1 MKYIY
6 SNLSPDDFEALCQD
20 VISILTGSR
29 FERFKPGK
37 DGGIDL
43 RLLEAEKQL
52 KIVQV
57 KHSPGSYGPSSKAM
71 LQTEFNK
78 ATLRFVNGEQY
89 LLMTSLGLSI
99 ANKKEIITISKGLIH
114 SESDIFGVTEI
125 EDILDKYPEIVKR
138 HYKLWLSS
146 AHVLTTLLNNGVYG
160 KSDDYVER
168 IRKRMQLFV
177 QTKKV
182 LEGQEILKNKHVLLI
197 TGAPGI
203 GKTTL
208 SEMLGLGYIGIGYDF
223 IYADSVEEAE
233 SVFKKESKQLFF
245 IDDFLGANY
254 LEFIEGKRESM
265 ILRFIER
272 VKSNNNKRLILS
284 SRTTIFNNAIH
295 RGIHFKDEIWN
306 SFDCVLELS
315 SYTYL
320 DRAKLLYN
328 HLRYRGLSDSYMDSV
343 KNGRQYLTIVKHEH
357 FNPRIIEFI
366 TTSERLE
373 GIAIEKYIDFVNEAL
388 DNPASIWEQAY
399 RNQINDE
406 AKMLL
411 QVIYSFEG
419 QVKEEELK
427 TAYNKRLKVE
437 VECSGAILSDSPYN
451 NSLKILLDGFITRGI
466 TKDIYGKKVTTI
478 KFINPSVS
486 DFIETYLKNNETPL
500 THISKS
506 VTHLEQYTHLVNAKL
521 SYEGKV
527 GGVAIATVLNNLDQY
542 QAYSTKNKYAA
553 ALKLMSV
560 SQLLEPLELIVALF
574 QGTIK
579 GIMSQTEFSLA
590 VNTISKFNGLSSDTI
605 NELFTDKFY
614 VIQMLLLNSSS
625 LSDLESVIDVAAIIG
640 IDVIPM
646 FENEFHEELEC
657 ILDAE
662 ADELMRDDSD
672 LNSCY
677 ASSDVRFRL
686 NRLERII
693 LERLMELGIKY
704 NSGIDILAN
713 ADDDQIANDNMSN
726 SADSDDYVSSQ
737 SASYVTD
744 YDIDSVFID

>member
-20 VISILTGSR
+20 VISTVIGR
-29 FERFKPGK
+29 QFERFKPGK

-43 RLLEAEKQL
+43 RLLEAEKQT

-78 ATLRFVNGEQY
+78 ATSRFGKDVQY
-89 LLMTSLGLSI
+89 LLMTSLGLSVV
-99 ANKKEIITISKGLIH
+99 NKKEIVTISKGLIH
-114 SESDIFGVTEI
+114 SESDIIGVTEI
-125 EDILDKYPEIVKR
+125 EDILDKYPEIIKR

-146 AHVLTTLLNNGVYG
+146 SHVLTTLLNNGVYG

-177 QTKKV
+177 QTQKV
-182 LEGQEILKNKHVLLI
+182 LEAQEILKNKHILLI

-208 SEMLGLGYIGIGYDF
+208 SEMLCLGYMGIGYEF

-233 SVFKKESKQLFF
+233 NVYNKESKQLFF

-254 LEFIEGKRESM
+254 LEFIEGKSESV

-272 VKSNNNKRLILS
+272 VKANNNKRLILS

-306 SFDCVLELS
+306 KFDCLLELS

-328 HLRYRGLSDSYMDSV
+328 HLRYRGLDDSYMDSV
-343 KNGRQYLTIVKHEH
+343 KNGRQYLNIVKHEH

-388 DNPASIWEQAY
+388 DDPASIWEQAY

-419 QVKEEELK
+419 QVTEEELK
-427 TAYNKRLKVE
+427 IAYNKRLKIE
-437 VECSGAILSDSPYN
+437 VECSGAKLSDSPYN
-451 NSLKILLDGFITRGI
+451 NSLKILLDGFIARGI

-478 KFINPSVS
+478 KFINPSIS
-486 DFIETYLKNNETPL
+486 DFIETYLNSNETPL
-500 THISKS
+500 THIAKS
-506 VTHLEQYTHLVNAKL
+506 ITHLEQYIHLVNAKL
-521 SYEGKV
+521 SYGGKV
-527 GGVAIATVLNNLDQY
+527 GGVAITTVLNNLDQY

-560 SQLLEPLELIVALF
+560 SQLIEPIELIVELF
-574 QGTIK
+574 QGAIK
-579 GIMSQTEFSLA
+579 GIMSQAEFSLA
-590 VNTISKFNGLSSDTI
+590 VNTISKFNGLSSDKI
-605 NELFTDKFY
+605 NELFTDKYY
-614 VIQMLLLNSSS
+614 VIQRLLENSSGI
-625 LSDLESVIDVAAIIG
+625 SDLESVIDAAVIIG
-640 IDVIPM
+640 IDIIPM
-646 FENEFHEELEC
+646 LENEFHDELEC

-662 ADELMRDDSD
+662 ADELMHDDSD

-677 ASSDVRFRL
+677 EPSEVRYRL
-686 NRLERII
+686 SRLEDSIF
-693 LERLMELGIKY
+693 ERLHGLGIQY
-704 NSGIDILAN
+704 NSVIDMLAK
-713 ADDDQIANDNMSN
+713 ADADQIAYQNMSN
-726 SADSDDYVSSQ
+726 AADSDDYVSSP